1 MTVERELWKWLEVA
15 KRSGRRG
22 WVLIKEGKIVGVFEE
37 RKDAIMAAKEPGLY
51 LLTFV
56 E

>member
-1 MTVERELWKWLEVA
+1 MEGELWKWLEIA
-15 KRSGRRG
+15 RRSGRRG
-22 WVLIKEGKIVGVFEE
+22 WVLVKDGVIVGVFKE